1 MYHYRVEG
9 LCHGAAA
16 RMRTREVG
24 SHSDILTCAEVEN
37 ARAAA
42 RVAVEILDANILRE
56 MGKVRREEVNS
67 HIHAFIIELNSKLI
81 VQLFNFYF
89 REFFIFT
96 TTHNSRFQTLN
107 SKLKSSCAS
116 PVYLYIIFVMR
127 RE

>member
-56 MGKVRREEVNS
+56 MGKVRREEVN
-67 HIHAFIIELNSKLI
+67 HTFTLHKIE
-81 VQLFNFYF
+81 F
-89 REFFIFT
+89 
-96 TTHNSRFQTLN
+96 
-107 SKLKSSCAS
+107 
-116 PVYLYIIFVMR
+116 
-127 RE
+127 

>member
-56 MGKVRREEVNS
+56 MGKVGMFSGERRSN
-67 HIHAFIIELNSKLI
+67 HTFH
-81 VQLFNFYF
+81 Q
-89 REFFIFT
+89 
-96 TTHNSRFQTLN
+96 
-107 SKLKSSCAS
+107 
-116 PVYLYIIFVMR
+116 
-127 RE
+127 

>member
-67 HIHAFIIELNSKLI
+67 HIPSMREIYQVRSKLRI
-81 VQLFNFYF
+81 
-89 REFFIFT
+89 
-96 TTHNSRFQTLN
+96 SLN

>member
-1 MYHYRVEG
+1 
-9 LCHGAAA
+9 
-16 RMRTREVG
+16 MRTREVG

-81 VQLFNFYF
+81 IN
-89 REFFIFT
+89 
-96 TTHNSRFQTLN
+96 
-107 SKLKSSCAS
+107 
-116 PVYLYIIFVMR
+116 
-127 RE
+127 